1 MAVTMRSEDYE
12 GVETGPIRPPSEAA
26 SLFIRVSRNCPWNR
40 CKFCPVYKGQRFSRR
55 PLQHVLCDIDLV
67 ADAAESLGPTR
78 RAVREDVGGKQ
89 MSGSGAGR
97 DRPGADWVGADG
109 PGVAARQPDP
119 VALEMARRWLAVGGR
134 TVFLQ
139 DANALGVPYEELLQ
153 ILTHLRKRLP
163 WVERVTSYARSQ
175 SILRLSAEQL
185 AELRAAGLGRI
196 HVGFESGS
204 DRVLT
209 FMQKGAT
216 KAMHLEA
223 GLRVKQAGIE
233 LSAYYMPGLG
243 GRALLRENA
252 IETADLVRRV
262 VPDYLRLRSLAI
274 PDRALLA
281 KDVAAGLFEKA
292 GDVETVQ
299 EILLFL
305 ERVGDIPCVLM
316 SDHILNLIQDLNGDL
331 ATRRGTMI
339 STAKRFLALAPESQ
353 RTYMVGRRL
362 GLFAGL
368 DDMEVSSLRARAEAE
383 CSRLGVTEENV
394 DALIDALV
402 QRFV

>member
-1 MAVTMRSEDYE
+1 MRSEDYE

-185 AELRAAGLGRI
+185 AELRAAG
-196 HVGFESGS
+196 
-204 DRVLT
+204 
-209 FMQKGAT
+209 
-216 KAMHLEA
+216 
-223 GLRVKQAGIE
+223 
-233 LSAYYMPGLG
+233 
-243 GRALLRENA
+243 
-252 IETADLVRRV
+252 
-262 VPDYLRLRSLAI
+262 
-274 PDRALLA
+274 
-281 KDVAAGLFEKA
+281 
-292 GDVETVQ
+292 
-299 EILLFL
+299 
-305 ERVGDIPCVLM
+305 
-316 SDHILNLIQDLNGDL
+316 
-331 ATRRGTMI
+331 
-339 STAKRFLALAPESQ
+339 
-353 RTYMVGRRL
+353 
-362 GLFAGL
+362 
-368 DDMEVSSLRARAEAE
+368 
-383 CSRLGVTEENV
+383 
-394 DALIDALV
+394 
-402 QRFV
+402 

>member
-1 MAVTMRSEDYE
+1 
-12 GVETGPIRPPSEAA
+12 
-26 SLFIRVSRNCPWNR
+26 
-40 CKFCPVYKGQRFSRR
+40 
-55 PLQHVLCDIDLV
+55 
-67 ADAAESLGPTR
+67 
-78 RAVREDVGGKQ
+78 
-89 MSGSGAGR
+89 
-97 DRPGADWVGADG
+97 
-109 PGVAARQPDP
+109 
-119 VALEMARRWLAVGGR
+119 
-134 TVFLQ
+134 
-139 DANALGVPYEELLQ
+139 
-153 ILTHLRKRLP
+153 
-163 WVERVTSYARSQ
+163 
-175 SILRLSAEQL
+175 
-185 AELRAAGLGRI
+185 
-196 HVGFESGS
+196 
-204 DRVLT
+204 
-209 FMQKGAT
+209 MQKGAT

-368 DDMEVSSLRARAEAE
+368 DDMEVSSFRARAEAE
-383 CSRLGVTEENV
+383 CSRLGETEENV
-394 DALIDALV
+394 DALIDVLV